1 MVVKTSPE
9 LSLKEQVHALKEELN
24 AVIVAHNYQRP
35 EIQDVADFVGD
46 SLELAV
52 KASQVS
58 GIDYIFFCGVHF
70 MAETA
75 AILSPEA
82 TVVLPDSTAGCPLA
96 DMITPEDVIELK
108 KQYPDAPAVAYV
120 NTSAAVKAAVD
131 ICCTSSNAVKVVNSL
146 GAEQVIF
153 VPDRNLA
160 HYVSRGTSAKIVP
173 WTGFCP
179 THQLFSVQDVER
191 ARADHPDAAVVVHP
205 ECRPEVQEAADFIL
219 STGGMMRLPGGS
231 NHSAYI
237 IGTETG
243 IIYRLK
249 KTYPEKEFFPLNERA
264 ICPNMKKITL
274 EKLVNSM
281 KTLQP
286 VIEVDRATAL
296 KASLAIKRMVALA

>member
-1 MVVKTSPE
+1 MVVKVTPE
-9 LSLKEQVHALKEELN
+9 TSLKEQVLALKEELN

-52 KASQVS
+52 RASQIS

-82 TVVLPDSTAGCPLA
+82 TVILPDITAGCPLA
-96 DMITPEDVIELK
+96 DMITAEDVIELK
-108 KQYPDAPAVAYV
+108 QQYPDAPAVAYV

-146 GAEQVIF
+146 GAERVIF

-160 HYVSRGTSAKIVP
+160 HYVSRGTSAEIIP

-179 THQLFSVQDVER
+179 THQLFSIKDVEQ
-191 ARADHPDAAVVVHP
+191 ARAGHPDAAVVVHP
-205 ECRPEVQEAADFIL
+205 ECRPEVQEAADYIL
-219 STGGMMRLPGGS
+219 STGGMMKLPGES
-231 NHSAYI
+231 DHKAYV

-249 KTYPEKEFFPLNERA
+249 KTYPEKEFYSLNERA
-264 ICPNMKKITL
+264 VCPNMKKITL
-274 EKLVNSM
+274 EKLAASM
-281 KTLQP
+281 KTLKP
-286 VIEVDRATAL
+286 VVEVDRATAL
-296 KASLAIKRMVALA
+296 KASLAIRRMVSLV